1 MIFCKCSKGAVR
13 RKSLALSFSEVRRD
27 IDERLNI
34 YLGWFRMMWHGL
46 WNDIVG
52 SLNGCVIEP
61 QYGEC
66 MPPPVQDSD
75 I

>member
-1 MIFCKCSKGAVR
+1 MISCKCPKEEVH

-27 IDERLNI
+27 IDERPNI
-34 YLGWFRMMWHGL
+34 YPGWFRMMRHGL

-52 SLNGCVIEP
+52 SLNGSVIEP
-61 QYGEC
+61 QYSEC